1 MLQPWRRVER
11 RKRKISS
18 LRPRTVDSLVLSHF
32 FSHHFLAISGPF
44 LVETFWNLYGLY
56 VWLASNRCFVH
67 FCSPFAP
74 SFRADSRNCRMIH
87 QTMLFSLYRCQMKV
101 DRVKNMVKR
110 RRPKKEGTESWIFS
124 EWLTLS
130 LYWFMGFTI
139 LTKKM
144 IWDAMGVIALNPP
157 RIGGLLNTSEH
168 SFFRGPSG
176 NVCSFHLFPNE
187 VMVPKIEELRLT
199 QFLMCCLD
207 LSVGIERHKY
217 MFLICFRPISIF
229 IQT

>member
-110 RRPKKEGTESWIFS
+110 RRPKKRRNRILDIFRMAHTF
-124 EWLTLS
+124 TL
-130 LYWFMGFTI
+130 LVYGFYNPNQ
-139 LTKKM
+139 KM

-168 SFFRGPSG
+168 SFFRGPFG